1 MEHKLKLLFVH
12 LKSIGPDGADVVTKI
27 VVLYL
32 WKHSSAQIYCSK
44 LEEVFMSKSQ
54 KGNIFGGRVSWLWPR
69 IRVWSLPSCISKS
82 P

>member
-32 WKHSSAQIYCSK
+32 
-44 LEEVFMSKSQ
+44 
-54 KGNIFGGRVSWLWPR
+54 
-69 IRVWSLPSCISKS
+69 
-82 P
+82 